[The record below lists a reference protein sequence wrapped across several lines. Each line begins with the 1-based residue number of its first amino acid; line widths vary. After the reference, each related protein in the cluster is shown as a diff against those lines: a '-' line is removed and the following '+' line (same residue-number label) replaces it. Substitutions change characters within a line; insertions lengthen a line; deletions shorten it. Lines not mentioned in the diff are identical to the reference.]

1 MDDALTVSNAAFFQM
16 VEDFLL
22 EDKPILIRVKGNSM
36 LPFLREGDCVELYKS
51 EKRAFKIGAVVL
63 AKWQGRYV
71 LHRIIFKGSK
81 YCYLS
86 GDNNLFQVERVNYES
101 VIARVI
107 NCHREGKPIEV
118 KGISFRY
125 KGICWFLLRPLRWI
139 NVKIENSKKKYH
151 ETTR

>member
-1 MDDALTVSNAAFFQM
+1 MQFYGLFKDVRLDLTLQAKQ
-16 VEDFLL
+16 
-22 EDKPILIRVKGNSM
+22 PIVRKLIQ
-36 LPFLREGDCVELYKS
+36 
-51 EKRAFKIGAVVL
+51 A
-63 AKWQGRYV
+63 
-71 LHRIIFKGSK
+71 
-81 YCYLS
+81 S
-86 GDNNLFQVERVNYES
+86 GDNNLIQVERVNYES

-139 NVKIENSKKKYH
+139 NVKIDNSKKKYH